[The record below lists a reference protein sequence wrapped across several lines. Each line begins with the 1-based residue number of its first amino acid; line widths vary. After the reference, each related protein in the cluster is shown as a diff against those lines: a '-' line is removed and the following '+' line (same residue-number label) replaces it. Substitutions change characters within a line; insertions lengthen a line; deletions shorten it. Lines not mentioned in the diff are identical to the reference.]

1 MNDDGDR
8 IIMGDMVSV
17 GRRTSPVSETLSV
30 STSARDESR
39 EFREIF
45 EATYPR
51 LVRMLWFVVHDHE
64 LAQEIAQEAFI
75 DLHRQWRTVGSYERP
90 DLWVRKVALRKAQRE
105 AGRVVRRIHAEQRAA
120 VPETAGAA
128 DAELPDPALRAALG
142 TLPPMQRAVVALF
155 YLEDRPMEEVADLLG
170 CSTSTGFVHLHRARH
185 RLAALLSESVS
196 EEVDRHVD

>member
-1 MNDDGDR
+1 VNDDGDR

-75 DLHRQWRTVGSYERP
+75 DLHRQWRTVGSYDRP
-90 DLWVRKVALRKAQRE
+90 DLWVRRVALRKAQRE
-105 AGRVVRRIHAEQRAA
+105 SARSVRRVHAERQAA

-128 DAELPDPALRAALG
+128 DAGLPDPALRAALA
-142 TLPPMQRAVVALF
+142 TLPTMQRAVVALF

-185 RLAALLSESVS
+185 RLAALLAEPVP
-196 EEVDRHVD
+196 EEVDGHVD